1 MNYRIFS
8 RHCLADRVQGFGA
21 ALWAIAFSGSIF
33 SLGFGLFGGGAIAPV
48 RGANPSFCQLSEAE
62 VSAKDNLRN
71 TALKGNA
78 NSPADYALLIKKH
91 AEWLRRC
98 RSQTWPQEQAIW
110 LRLYPCDVRP
120 GSIDA
125 VLDRIVNQ
133 GYSTVYVEVFA
144 DSQVLLP
151 PGDNPTVWDSL
162 VRAPRAEKV
171 DLLAE
176 AIKKGRDRG
185 LKVYAWV
192 FTMNFGYVY
201 AQKPDRQDVLARN
214 GKGED
219 STSFVHDQ
227 SQAFIDPYNLQA
239 QADYAVLLQAILKRR
254 PDGILFDYVRYP
266 RGTGDYSAVGEVKD
280 LWIHSSASR
289 QVLINRAFNNKGK
302 FLIERYL
309 AQGFISTNDL
319 ATADR
324 NFPQELA
331 PLWQGRKPSPNE
343 SKLPFNQRYELIK
356 SDIWNLAVA
365 HAAQGVID
373 FLSQAATMAQQYSVQ
388 PGAVFFPDG
397 NQVVGK
403 KGFDSRLQAWDKF
416 PTYLEWHP
424 MAYGLCQDSRCIVK
438 QVQRVTEMAPNGV
451 KVIPA
456 IAGLWGKSS
465 DGRPILEEQMSAVRS
480 AVPRIQAISHFAFS
494 WQQPEFDK
502 ERRFCKL

>member
-1 MNYRIFS
+1 MNNLIFFRQGWA
-8 RHCLADRVQGFGA
+8 RHIKAIGSTIF
-21 ALWAIAFSGSIF
+21 AIAISSPHF
-33 SLGFGLFGGGAIAPV
+33 AIPPAQSASPV
-48 RGANPSFCQLSEAE
+48 SCQLSAAE
-62 VSAKDNLRN
+62 ISAKENLRT
-71 TALKGNA
+71 TALNA
-78 NSPADYALLIKKH
+78 NSPQDYTALLKKH

-120 GSIDA
+120 GSIDS

-133 GYSTVYVEVFA
+133 GYNTVYVEVFS

-151 PGDNPTVWDSL
+151 PGDNPTVWDSV
-162 VRAPRAEKV
+162 VRAPGAEKV

-201 AQKPDRQDVLARN
+201 AQRPDRQNVLARN
-214 GKGED
+214 GKGQD

-227 SQAFIDPYNLQA
+227 SQAFIDPYNPQA
-239 QADYAVLLQAILKRR
+239 QADYATLIQAVLTRR

-266 RGTGDYSAVGEVKD
+266 RGTGNESAVGEVKD
-280 LWIHSSASR
+280 LWIYSPASR
-289 QVLINRAFNNKGK
+289 QALLGRALNEKGR
-302 FLIERYL
+302 FLIERYVT
-309 AQGFISTNDL
+309 QGFISTQDL
-319 ATADR
+319 SAADR
-324 NFPQELA
+324 TFPQEAA
-331 PLWQGRKPSPNE
+331 PLWQGRQPSPNE
-343 SKLPFNQRYELIK
+343 SKLAFNQRYERIK
-356 SDIWNLAVA
+356 ADLWNLAVA
-365 HAAQGVID
+365 HAAQGVVD
-373 FLSQAATMAQQYSVQ
+373 FLSQAAAMAQQAGVQ

-397 NQVVGK
+397 NQGVGK

-416 PTYLEWHP
+416 PAYLEWHP
-424 MAYGLCQDSRCIVK
+424 MAYGLCEDARCIVQ
-438 QVQRVTEMAPNGV
+438 QVQRVTGMAPGGV

-465 DGRPILEEQMSAVRS
+465 DRRPILEEQMLAIR
-480 AVPRIQAISHFAFS
+480 AGVPQIQSISHFAFS